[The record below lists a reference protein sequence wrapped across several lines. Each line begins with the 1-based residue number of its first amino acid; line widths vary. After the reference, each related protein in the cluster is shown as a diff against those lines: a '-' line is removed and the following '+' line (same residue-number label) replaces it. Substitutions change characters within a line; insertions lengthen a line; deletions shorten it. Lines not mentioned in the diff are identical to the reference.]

1 MNDENA
7 LHKIPPRHSSDK
19 IIAEQ
24 EDEQKPLTPARRQRI
39 ESVVR
44 QRQRGLM
51 VVMESVWNPHNLAAI
66 ARSCDAF
73 GVQQLA
79 FTPGHADDED
89 IKMAGKLSSASASK
103 WLDYRVF
110 EEDSSSAL
118 TSLKS
123 EGWHLVATTLSDR
136 AVGIHDIDFTAMNK
150 IALLVGNEKD
160 GLSQTAQDLA
170 DTHMIIPMLGMVRS
184 FNVSV
189 ATAIAL
195 YEINRQRALS
205 EQDYALPHA
214 EANALLKRWLK
225 REYER

>member
-24 EDEQKPLTPARRQRI
+24 EDEQKPLTPARRERI

-51 VVMESVWNPHNLAAI
+51 VVMEAVWNPHNLAAI

-73 GVQQLA
+73 GVQEVA
-79 FTPGHADDED
+79 YTPRPAVDYDVET
-89 IKMAGKLSSASASK
+89 AGELSSASASK

-110 EEDSSSAL
+110 EEDSRSAL
-118 TSLKS
+118 VTLKS
-123 EGWHLVATTLSDR
+123 DGWHLVATTLSDR
-136 AVGIHDIDFTAMNK
+136 AVSIHDIDFTAMDK

-160 GLSQTAQDLA
+160 GLSQTAQNLA
-170 DTHMIIPMLGMVRS
+170 DTHMIIPMVGMVRS

-195 YEINRQRALS
+195 YEISRQRALS
-205 EQDYALPHA
+205 ERDYALPQA
-214 EANALLKRWLK
+214 EADTLLKRWLK
-225 REYER
+225 RE